1 MALAVASARDAD
13 GRPRYRVIGVDL
25 DTDAGRQ
32 RIEQLNQGR
41 FPFRSLDGALT
52 EAALLARD
60 TGNLRAT
67 SDPSTFAEADVI
79 LIDVNLDLQTGGANP
94 SVDLGPFRQA
104 VRSVGQQMP
113 VGALVVVETTVP
125 PGTCERVVAPALRQA
140 LRERGLSENGFLLAH
155 SYERVMPGNEY
166 LASITNFWR
175 AYAGHTEEAA
185 DACERFLSAV
195 INVESYPLTRLGSTT
210 ASEIAKVMENSYRAT
225 NIAFIE
231 EWARFAEAV
240 GVDLFEIIEAI
251 RIRPTH
257 TNIREPGFGVGG
269 YCLTKD
275 PLLAGIAAR
284 ELFQNDDLAFPFSE
298 LAVETNREMPLAA
311 IRRLEE
317 ILGSLEGRRIL
328 LLGISYRPDV
338 GDTRHSPAERFVQ
351 EARTRGAQV
360 VARDPLV
367 THWSELDLEIPMELP
382 SAHSIDAAVFAVRHG
397 AYRELDLGAWLD
409 GASPAILDA
418 SAVLTRSQ
426 RQTIKEAGCVFAA
439 IGEG

>member
-1 MALAVASARDAD
+1 M
-13 GRPRYRVIGVDL
+13 
-25 DTDAGRQ
+25 
-32 RIEQLNQGR
+32 
-41 FPFRSLDGALT
+41 
-52 EAALLARD
+52 
-60 TGNLRAT
+60 
-67 SDPSTFAEADVI
+67 
-79 LIDVNLDLQTGGANP
+79 
-94 SVDLGPFRQA
+94 DLGSLIPFGD
-104 VRSVGQQMP
+104 S
-113 VGALVVVETTVP
+113 
-125 PGTCERVVAPALRQA
+125 GTIERTCCQRCNL
-140 LRERGLSENGFLLAH
+140 
-155 SYERVMPGNEY
+155 
-166 LASITNFWR
+166 
-175 AYAGHTEEAA
+175 
-185 DACERFLSAV
+185 
-195 INVESYPLTRLGSTT
+195 
-210 ASEIAKVMENSYRAT
+210 
-225 NIAFIE
+225 
-231 EWARFAEAV
+231 EAV

-284 ELFQNDDLAFPFSE
+284 ELFQNEDLAFPFSE

-367 THWSELDLEIPMELP
+367 THWRELDLEIPMELP